1 MLESMTAY
9 GSAEVDINNTRL
21 TIEIKSVNHRFFEA
35 RIKMPYSMAK
45 IDPAIRKILKEKLI
59 RGSVDCYIKSAK
71 ICQDDLNSAES
82 ITVDTDLL
90 SQYIKALEEIKI
102 KFNINDTIKI
112 SDVLRI
118 PNLFVNEEKSFSNDE
133 LEKKLLKTI
142 EKCTVH
148 VLDMQ
153 KKEGIELKT
162 VIEKNLDNIDVYVS
176 KIKEGSAD
184 LLNNSFIKLKDRITK
199 LLSNSEISEDRI
211 ITEAGI
217 IAEHLDITEEIDRL
231 HSHIKQF
238 RHELSNSND
247 VGRKLDFIIQEI
259 NREIN
264 TIASKSEEKE
274 ITYYCVESK
283 SIIEKI
289 REQVQNVK

>member
-9 GSAEVDINNTRL
+9 GSAEVDINNTRI

-59 RGSVDCYIKSAK
+59 RGSIDCYIKSAK
-71 ICQDDLNSAES
+71 ICQDDLNIPDS
-82 ITVDTDLL
+82 ITVDTELL
-90 SQYIKALEEIKI
+90 SQYIKALEEIKT
-102 KFNINDTIKI
+102 KFNITDTIKI
-112 SDVLRI
+112 SDVLKI
-118 PNLFVNEEKSFSNDE
+118 PNLFLNEEKVFSNDE
-133 LEKKLLKTI
+133 LEKKLLRTV
-142 EKCTVH
+142 EKCAVH
-148 VLDMQ
+148 VLEMQ
-153 KKEGIELKT
+153 KKEGVELKT
-162 VIEKNLDNIDVYVS
+162 VIEKNLDNIDIYVS
-176 KIKEGSAD
+176 KIKKGSVD
-184 LLNNSFIKLKDRITK
+184 LLNKSFIKIKDRITK
-199 LLSNSEISEDRI
+199 LLANSEISEDRI

-217 IAEHLDITEEIDRL
+217 IAEHLDVTEEIDRL

-238 RHELSNSND
+238 RHELNNNND

-264 TIASKSEEKE
+264 TIASKSEEKD
-274 ITYYCVESK
+274 IVYYCVETK

>member
-9 GSAEVDINNTRL
+9 GSAEVDINNTRI

-71 ICQDDLNSAES
+71 ICQDDLNIPDS
-82 ITVDTDLL
+82 ITVDTELL
-90 SQYIKALEEIKI
+90 SQYIKALEEIKT
-102 KFNINDTIKI
+102 KFNITDTIKI
-112 SDVLRI
+112 SDVLKI
-118 PNLFVNEEKSFSNDE
+118 PNLFLNEEKVFSNDE
-133 LEKKLLKTI
+133 LEKKLLRTV
-142 EKCTVH
+142 EKCAVH
-148 VLDMQ
+148 VLEMQ
-153 KKEGIELKT
+153 RKEGVELKT
-162 VIEKNLDNIDVYVS
+162 VIEKNLDNIDIYVS
-176 KIKEGSAD
+176 KIKKGSVD
-184 LLNNSFIKLKDRITK
+184 LLNKSFIKIKDRITK
-199 LLSNSEISEDRI
+199 LLANSEISEDRI

-217 IAEHLDITEEIDRL
+217 IAEHLDVTEEIDRL

-238 RHELSNSND
+238 RHELNNNND

-264 TIASKSEEKE
+264 TIASKSEEKD
-274 ITYYCVESK
+274 IVYYCVEAK